1 MRGFVSSLRGQVI
14 LLIIFA
20 LLVAQ
25 AISLWLFVDER
36 TLAVR
41 AALGFEAADRAANI
55 ALLIH
60 EAPVDLHPSILRAA
74 SSPLVRFDLA
84 AIPAVDHEGHGRG
97 KGIEK
102 RIRTLMGSGF
112 TAPIR
117 VELHEIE
124 TELVSMPGIPQEM
137 LEMHRDMLHDQL
149 STMEMRLSIALPS
162 GQWLN
167 VETRFHRPPLQ
178 WAWVSTLSF
187 GITSALI
194 LILVLWFILTR
205 LIGPLRNLSDAA
217 ERLGRGEEVEELDST
232 GPSEVRDL
240 TKAFNR
246 MQARL
251 TRFVTDRTRLLAALG
266 HDLRSPLTAI
276 RVRAEMVEDDE
287 TRDRI
292 VASVEEMQ
300 EMVDATL
307 SFARGMA
314 TTEPSETVDLGQ
326 FVESLCHEL
335 TETGSHLDFEIPEG
349 VFARVRATS
358 LRRALRNV
366 IENAVRYGAHAHISL
381 TEQDASARILI
392 ADDGPGIATDDLEKV
407 FEPFVRLETS
417 RSRETGGT
425 GLGLSIAKTIIQAHG
440 GNISLENRPQGGLL
454 AIIELPLEDEAYNFT
469 ERKTDEEHSAHIGT
483 DDSNIGINA
492 LDGKLSRGNW

>member
-1 MRGFVSSLRGQVI
+1 MRTFIDSLRGQVI

-20 LLVAQ
+20 LFIAQ
-25 AISLWLFVDER
+25 AVSLWLFVDER
-36 TLAVR
+36 SLAVR

-60 EAPVDLHPSILRAA
+60 EAPTDLHPSILRAA
-74 SSPLVRFDLA
+74 SSPLVRFEIA
-84 AIPAVDHEGHGRG
+84 PRPAVDHEGHGRG
-97 KGIEK
+97 RGIES
-102 RIRTLMGSGF
+102 RIRTLMGDSF

-124 TELVSMPGIPQEM
+124 TELVSVPGIPQAM

-149 STMEMRLSIALPS
+149 STMEMQLSIALQS

-187 GITSALI
+187 GLTSAFI
-194 LILVLWFILTR
+194 LILVLWFVLTR
-205 LIGPLRNLSDAA
+205 LIGPLRNLSNAA
-217 ERLGRGEEVEELDST
+217 ERLGRGEEVAVLHPI

-251 TRFVTDRTRLLAALG
+251 TRFVADRTQLLAALG

-276 RVRAEMVEDDE
+276 RVRAEMVDDEE

-307 SFARGMA
+307 SFARGVA
-314 TTEPSETVDLGQ
+314 TTEPSETVDLGD
-326 FVESLCHEL
+326 FVKSLCFEL
-335 TETGSHLDFEIPEG
+335 LETGSTLTCEVPEG
-349 VFARVRATS
+349 VFARIRTTQM
-358 LRRALRNV
+358 RRALRNV
-366 IENAVRYGAHAHISL
+366 IENAVRYGDRANISL
-381 TEQDASARILI
+381 SVQNDTVQILI
-392 ADDGPGIATDDLEKV
+392 ADQGPGIAADALEKV

-425 GLGLSIAKTIIQAHG
+425 GLGLSIAKTIIQSHG
-440 GNISLENRPQGGLL
+440 GHITLENRSEGGLL
-454 AIIELPLEDEAYNFT
+454 AIIELPLEDEVHT
-469 ERKTDEEHSAHIGT
+469 LQERKDDDETLGRNNSERDPTGRLPI
-483 DDSNIGINA
+483 
-492 LDGKLSRGNW
+492 DGKLARGN

>member
-1 MRGFVSSLRGQVI
+1 MRSFLGSLRGQVI

-20 LLVAQ
+20 LLIAQ
-25 AISLWLFVDER
+25 AVSLWLFVDER
-36 TLAVR
+36 SLAVR

-74 SSPLVRFDLA
+74 SSPLVRFELSA
-84 AIPAVDHEGHGRG
+84 KPTVDHEGHGRG
-97 KGIEK
+97 RGIEN
-102 RIRTLMGSGF
+102 RIRTLMGNDF

-117 VELHEIE
+117 VELHEID
-124 TELVSMPGIPQEM
+124 TELISVPSIPQEM
-137 LEMHRDMLHDQL
+137 LEMHKKMLHDTL
-149 STMEMRLSIALPS
+149 STMEMRLSIALQT

-178 WAWVSTLSF
+178 WAWVSTVSF
-187 GITSALI
+187 GVTSAFI
-194 LILVLWFILTR
+194 LILALWFVLAR

-217 ERLGRGEEVEELDST
+217 ERLGRGEEVAELEPT
-232 GPSEVRDL
+232 GPSEVRNL
-240 TKAFNR
+240 TVAFNR

-287 TRDRI
+287 TRERI
-292 VASVEEMQ
+292 VSSVEEMQ

-314 TTEPSETVDLGQ
+314 KTEPSESVDLGK
-326 FVESLCHEL
+326 FVQSLYHEML
-335 TETGSHLDFEIPEG
+335 ETGSNLDLVVLEG
-349 VFARVRATS
+349 LLTRVRATS

-366 IENAVRYGAHAHISL
+366 IENAVRYGSIAHVSL
-381 TEQDASARILI
+381 AEQNGTARILI
-392 ADDGPGIATDDLEKV
+392 ADEGPGIAADALEKV

-440 GNISLENRPQGGLL
+440 GSISLENRPEGGLI
-454 AIIELPLEDEAYNFT
+454 ATIELPLE
-469 ERKTDEEHSAHIGT
+469 
-483 DDSNIGINA
+483 
-492 LDGKLSRGNW
+492 GKI

>member
-1 MRGFVSSLRGQVI
+1 MRGFVGSLRGQVI

-20 LLVAQ
+20 LLIAQ
-25 AISLWLFVDER
+25 AVSLWLFVDER
-36 TLAVR
+36 SLAVR

-60 EAPVDLHPSILRAA
+60 EAPADLHPSILRAA
-74 SSPLVRFDLA
+74 SSPLVRFELTA
-84 AIPAVDHEGHGRG
+84 KPSVDHEGRGRSR
-97 KGIEK
+97 GIEN
-102 RIRTLMGSGF
+102 RIRTLMGSDF

-117 VELHEIE
+117 VELHEID
-124 TELVSMPGIPQEM
+124 TQLVSVPGIPQEM
-137 LEMHRDMLHDQL
+137 LEMHREMLHDTL
-149 STMEMRLSIALPS
+149 STMEMRLSIALQS

-187 GITSALI
+187 GITSAFI
-194 LILVLWFILTR
+194 LILALWFVLTR
-205 LIGPLRNLSDAA
+205 LIGPLRNLSNAA
-217 ERLGRGEEVEELDST
+217 ERLGRGEEVEELHPT

-266 HDLRSPLTAI
+266 HDLRSPLTAM

-287 TRDRI
+287 TRERI

-314 TTEPSETVDLGQ
+314 TTEPSETVDLGR
-326 FVESLCHEL
+326 FVKNLCHEL
-335 TETGSHLDFEIPEG
+335 QETGSNLNLEMSEG
-349 VFARVRATS
+349 LFARVRATS

-366 IENAVRYGAHAHISL
+366 IENAVRYGSIANISL
-381 TEQDASARILI
+381 LEQNGTARILI
-392 ADDGPGIATDDLEKV
+392 ADDGPGIAMDALEKV
-407 FEPFVRLETS
+407 FDPFVRLETS

-440 GNISLENRPQGGLL
+440 GSITLENRSKGGLL
-454 AIIELPLEDEAYNFT
+454 AIIDLPLEDETYNT
-469 ERKTDEEHSAHIGT
+469 QERKADEEHSSHT
-483 DDSNIGINA
+483 RV
-492 LDGKLSRGNW
+492 LSR

>member
-1 MRGFVSSLRGQVI
+1 MVAHVLFHASTA
-14 LLIIFA
+14 LI
-20 LLVAQ
+20 
-25 AISLWLFVDER
+25 
-36 TLAVR
+36 THHT
-41 AALGFEAADRAANI
+41 GP
-55 ALLIH
+55 LIH

-74 SSPLVRFDLA
+74 SSPLVRFELSA
-84 AIPAVDHEGHGRG
+84 KPTVDHEGHGRG
-97 KGIEK
+97 RGIEN
-102 RIRTLMGSGF
+102 RIRTLMGNDF

-117 VELHEIE
+117 VELHEID
-124 TELVSMPGIPQEM
+124 TELISVPGIPQEM
-137 LEMHRDMLHDQL
+137 LEMHKKMLHDTL
-149 STMEMRLSIALPS
+149 STMEMRLSIALQT

-178 WAWVSTLSF
+178 WAWVSTVSF
-187 GITSALI
+187 GVTSAFI
-194 LILVLWFILTR
+194 LILALWFVLAR
-205 LIGPLRNLSDAA
+205 LIGPLHNLSDAA
-217 ERLGRGEEVEELDST
+217 ERLGRGEEVAELEPT

-240 TKAFNR
+240 TVAFNR

-287 TRDRI
+287 TRERI
-292 VASVEEMQ
+292 VSSVEEMQ

-314 TTEPSETVDLGQ
+314 KTEPSESVDLGK
-326 FVESLCHEL
+326 FVQSLCHEML
-335 TETGSHLDFEIPEG
+335 ETGSNLDLVVLEG
-349 VFARVRATS
+349 LLTRVRATS

-366 IENAVRYGAHAHISL
+366 IENAVRYGSIAHVSL
-381 TEQDASARILI
+381 AEQNGTARILI
-392 ADDGPGIATDDLEKV
+392 ADEGPGIAADALEKV

-440 GNISLENRPQGGLL
+440 GSISLENRPEGGLI
-454 AIIELPLEDEAYNFT
+454 ATIELPLEGE
-469 ERKTDEEHSAHIGT
+469 I
-483 DDSNIGINA
+483 
-492 LDGKLSRGNW
+492 